1 MYLESCRTPIHKLNT
16 SFGLNTR
23 NSCINVLR
31 HHVPTKQQTAGH
43 VFSMTRVAL
52 HHLVSRFKA
61 SSCDLSDT
69 QLFVVG
75 FLGRD
80 NWSVSGQRKVYTG
93 VRHQIGLKSKV
104 KNRSLSCCLFNLLSA
119 SIWHKFAGGW
129 FSSLHSRRKCFP
141 GFPVFASPKKTDK
154 HAQIL
159 IRPGRHAQTEHFWT
173 SSSEFLIS
181 VSWLIIQF
189 LLNASNKP
197 KSKDIK
203 DRRLG
208 KTSFP

>member
-1 MYLESCRTPIHKLNT
+1 MYLESCRTPIHKLNS

-61 SSCDLSDT
+61 RSCDLSDT
-69 QLFVVG
+69 QLFVIG

-93 VRHQIGLKSKV
+93 VWHQIGLKSKV
-104 KNRSLSCCLFNLLSA
+104 KNKSLSLLFIQFTFGVYDISLLKLARSRPCKAGENLFRNFRFSPLLKKQTLSDFNSTREA
-119 SIWHKFAGGW
+119 SADGTLSNEFFAVPY
-129 FSSLHSRRKCFP
+129 KCFM
-141 GFPVFASPKKTDK
+141 G
-154 HAQIL
+154 
-159 IRPGRHAQTEHFWT
+159 
-173 SSSEFLIS
+173 
-181 VSWLIIQF
+181 
-189 LLNASNKP
+189 
-197 KSKDIK
+197 
-203 DRRLG
+203 
-208 KTSFP
+208 

>member
-1 MYLESCRTPIHKLNT
+1 MTSYQSQARNLVPRAFSVAKPRARSPRAGTRRKVYLESCRTPIHKLNR

-31 HHVPTKQQTAGH
+31 HHVTTKQQTAGH

-61 SSCDLSDT
+61 RSCDLSDT

-93 VRHQIGLKSKV
+93 VWHQIGLKSKV
-104 KNRSLSCCLFNLLSA
+104 RNKSLSCCLFNLLSA
-119 SIWHKFAGGW
+119 SM
-129 FSSLHSRRKCFP
+129 
-141 GFPVFASPKKTDK
+141 T
-154 HAQIL
+154 
-159 IRPGRHAQTEHFWT
+159 
-173 SSSEFLIS
+173 
-181 VSWLIIQF
+181 
-189 LLNASNKP
+189 
-197 KSKDIK
+197 
-203 DRRLG
+203 
-208 KTSFP
+208 